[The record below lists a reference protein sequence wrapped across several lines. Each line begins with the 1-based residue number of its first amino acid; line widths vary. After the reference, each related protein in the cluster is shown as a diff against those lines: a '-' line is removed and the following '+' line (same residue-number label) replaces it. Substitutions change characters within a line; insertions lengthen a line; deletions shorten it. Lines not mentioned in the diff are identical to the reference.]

1 MEIKHALLTDRVKAI
16 VIDSIVIIGL
26 MFAASEILAFFDDVS
41 IYIKVIIFV
50 FAFIIYEPLFV
61 SMYGQTIG
69 HSYSKIRVVK
79 DDNSFKNKISFPIA
93 LVRYFIKAVLGW
105 ISLLTVSSNKKK
117 QALHDLMVKSIVIR
131 ES

>member
-1 MEIKHALLTDRVKAI
+1 MEIKHALLTDRVKAV

-26 MFAASEILAFFDDVS
+26 LFAASEILAFFQDVS
-41 IYIKVIIFV
+41 TYIKIIIFV

-79 DDNSFKNKISFPIA
+79 DDNAFKNKISFLTA
-93 LVRYFIKAVLGW
+93 LGRYFIKAILGW
-105 ISLLTVSSNKKK
+105 ISLITVSSNNKK
-117 QALHDLMVKSIVIR
+117 QALHDLMEKSIVVR
-131 ES
+131 EP